1 MDHDLRH
8 RLRSEIRS
16 LLSTTVE
23 HMGFEI
29 VAIEFGSDRRGTILR
44 LYIDGPHG
52 VGIRDC
58 KRVTHAVSPELDVS
72 DPLPG
77 TYQLEVSSPGIE
89 RPVQTSRDFMRFRG
103 LRAKVRMV
111 PGSGRKRYSGVLDGL
126 DDGAVRLLV
135 GGELQLLPHTSI
147 DRVHLDLDL
156 DEFQRLGEGK
166 LPSAEGEAS

>member
-1 MDHDLRH
+1 VDHDLRH

-23 HMGFEI
+23 RLGFEI
-29 VAIEFGSDRRGTILR
+29 VAVEFGSDRRGTILR

-52 VGIRDC
+52 VGIDDC
-58 KRVTHAVSPELDVS
+58 KRVTHAVSPELDVA

-77 TYQLEVSSPGIE
+77 AYQLEVSSPGIE
-89 RPVQTSRDFMRFRG
+89 RPVQSSRDFMRFRG

-147 DRVHLDLDL
+147 DRVRLDLDL
-156 DEFQRLGEGK
+156 EEFQRLGEGK
-166 LPSAEGEAS
+166 LPFAEGEAS